1 MSGDFDLGDWLNADA
16 EPSPTVGEPLQPS
29 LSPNEIRILNYVEQT
44 FWATG
49 LVPTV
54 QGICENLTGVN
65 GGKLHELTVQS
76 AFRNETFKQQLAVK
90 GLPPVGLIEHHN
102 VLSAEQIVCANLM
115 LNLHD
120 KRSEREKLAFL
131 NISSQKYH
139 AWLRQPAFV
148 EFLRKRGEALFS
160 SSDFL
165 AYKSLVNNVKAGDNK
180 ALEMFFQMRGI
191 WKKSIDVN
199 INIDVVL
206 SQVIAVITQYVK
218 DPLILGQIAD
228 GIESIMDAE
237 VVG

>member
-1 MSGDFDLGDWLNADA
+1 MSDFELGDWLN
-16 EPSPTVGEPLQPS
+16 EPTEESTTVGALPVEPS

-54 QGICENLTGVN
+54 QAITENLTGVN
-65 GGKLHELTVQS
+65 GGKLHDLTVQS

-90 GLPPVGLIEHHN
+90 GLPPVGLISHDS

-165 AYKSLVNNVKAGDNK
+165 AYKSLVNNVKSGDNK

-191 WKKSIDVN
+191 WKKELN
-199 INIDVVL
+199 INVNIDVVL
-206 SQVIAVITQYVK
+206 AQVIEVVTRYVK
-218 DPLILGQIAD
+218 DPVILGQIAD
-228 GIESIMDAE
+228 GIESIIEAE